1 MAIIGEGAI
10 KGLIKRACGAI
21 KELTSVCSR
30 HNISCSLAFKISGA
44 YSYEEPWSIY
54 IKQKK
59 NQVFKLLPLKEEN
72 GKWELQLDTLLI
84 ELGGLNRET
93 PTQDAIALT
102 IIAKLSGLRDK
113 ELDFFLYRKTI
124 FEVISLLEEW

>member
-1 MAIIGEGAI
+1 MKQLENG
-10 KGLIKRACGAI
+10 
-21 KELTSVCSR
+21 
-30 HNISCSLAFKISGA
+30 FKVH
-44 YSYEEPWSIY
+44 EVPWSIY

-93 PTQDAIALT
+93 PAQDAIALT
-102 IIAKLSGLRDK
+102 IISKLSGLRDK
-113 ELDFFLYRKTI
+113 ELEFFLYRKTV

>member
-1 MAIIGEGAI
+1 MKQQVLENG
-10 KGLIKRACGAI
+10 
-21 KELTSVCSR
+21 
-30 HNISCSLAFKISGA
+30 FKVH
-44 YSYEEPWSIY
+44 EVPWSIY

-72 GKWELQLDTLLI
+72 GEWELQLNTLLI

-93 PTQDAIALT
+93 PAQDAIALT
-102 IIAKLSGLRDK
+102 IISKLSGLRDK
-113 ELDFFLYRKTI
+113 DLEFFLYRKTV

>member
-1 MAIIGEGAI
+1 MKQQVLENG
-10 KGLIKRACGAI
+10 
-21 KELTSVCSR
+21 
-30 HNISCSLAFKISGA
+30 FKVH
-44 YSYEEPWSIY
+44 EVPWSIY

-72 GKWELQLDTLLI
+72 GEWELQLNTLLI

-93 PTQDAIALT
+93 PAQDVIALT
-102 IIAKLSGLRDK
+102 IISKLSGLQDK
-113 ELDFFLYRKTI
+113 ELEFFLYRKTV

>member
-1 MAIIGEGAI
+1 M
-10 KGLIKRACGAI
+10 RQ
-21 KELTSVCSR
+21 SVLE
-30 HNISCSLAFKISGA
+30 NGFKV
-44 YSYEEPWSIY
+44 YEVPWSIY

-72 GKWELQLDTLLI
+72 GEWELQLNTLLI

-93 PTQDAIALT
+93 PSQDVIALT
-102 IIAKLSGLRDK
+102 IISKLSGLRDE
-113 ELDFFLYRKTI
+113 ELEFFLYRKTI

>member
-1 MAIIGEGAI
+1 MRE
-10 KGLIKRACGAI
+10 
-21 KELTSVCSR
+21 SVLK
-30 HNISCSLAFKISGA
+30 NGFKVH
-44 YSYEEPWSIY
+44 EVPWSIY

-72 GKWELQLDTLLI
+72 GKWELQLNTLLI

-93 PTQDAIALT
+93 PAQDAIALT
-102 IIAKLSGLRDK
+102 IIAKLSGLQDK
-113 ELDFFLYRKTI
+113 ELDFFLYRKTV

>member
-1 MAIIGEGAI
+1 MKQLVLENG
-10 KGLIKRACGAI
+10 
-21 KELTSVCSR
+21 
-30 HNISCSLAFKISGA
+30 FKVH
-44 YSYEEPWSIY
+44 EVPWSIY

-72 GKWELQLDTLLI
+72 GEWELQLNTLLI

-93 PTQDAIALT
+93 PAQDAIALT
-102 IIAKLSGLRDK
+102 IISKLSGLRDK
-113 ELDFFLYRKTI
+113 ELEFFLYRKTV

>member
-1 MAIIGEGAI
+1 MKQQVLENG
-10 KGLIKRACGAI
+10 
-21 KELTSVCSR
+21 
-30 HNISCSLAFKISGA
+30 FKVH
-44 YSYEEPWSIY
+44 EVPWSIY

-72 GKWELQLDTLLI
+72 GEWELQLNTLLI

-93 PTQDAIALT
+93 PAQDTIALT

-113 ELDFFLYRKTI
+113 ELEFFLYRKTV

>member
-1 MAIIGEGAI
+1 MKQQVLENG
-10 KGLIKRACGAI
+10 
-21 KELTSVCSR
+21 
-30 HNISCSLAFKISGA
+30 FKVH
-44 YSYEEPWSIY
+44 EVPWSIY

-72 GKWELQLDTLLI
+72 GEWELQLNTLLI

-93 PTQDAIALT
+93 PAQDAIALT
-102 IIAKLSGLRDK
+102 IISKLSGLRDK
-113 ELDFFLYRKTI
+113 ELEFFLYRKTV

>member
-1 MAIIGEGAI
+1 MKQLVLENG
-10 KGLIKRACGAI
+10 
-21 KELTSVCSR
+21 
-30 HNISCSLAFKISGA
+30 FKV
-44 YSYEEPWSIY
+44 YEVPWSIY

-72 GKWELQLDTLLI
+72 GEWELQLNTLLI

-93 PTQDAIALT
+93 PSQDAIALT
-102 IIAKLSGLRDK
+102 IISKLSGLRDK
-113 ELDFFLYRKTI
+113 ELEFFLYRKTI

>member
-1 MAIIGEGAI
+1 MKQLVLENG
-10 KGLIKRACGAI
+10 
-21 KELTSVCSR
+21 
-30 HNISCSLAFKISGA
+30 FKVH
-44 YSYEEPWSIY
+44 EVPWSIY

-72 GKWELQLDTLLI
+72 GEWELQLNTLLI
-84 ELGGLNRET
+84 ELGGLNREI

-102 IIAKLSGLRDK
+102 IISKLSGLQDK

>member
-1 MAIIGEGAI
+1 MKQQVLENG
-10 KGLIKRACGAI
+10 
-21 KELTSVCSR
+21 
-30 HNISCSLAFKISGA
+30 FKVHEA
-44 YSYEEPWSIY
+44 PWSIY

-72 GKWELQLDTLLI
+72 GEWELQLNTLLI

-93 PTQDAIALT
+93 PAQDAIALT
-102 IIAKLSGLRDK
+102 IISKLSGLQDK
-113 ELDFFLYRKTI
+113 ELEFFLYRKTV

>member
-1 MAIIGEGAI
+1 MKHLVLENG
-10 KGLIKRACGAI
+10 
-21 KELTSVCSR
+21 
-30 HNISCSLAFKISGA
+30 FKVH
-44 YSYEEPWSIY
+44 EVPWSIY

-72 GKWELQLDTLLI
+72 GEWELQLNTLLI

-93 PTQDAIALT
+93 PAQDAIALT
-102 IIAKLSGLRDK
+102 IISKLSGLRDK
-113 ELDFFLYRKTI
+113 ELEFFLYRKTV

>member
-1 MAIIGEGAI
+1 MEQLVLENG
-10 KGLIKRACGAI
+10 
-21 KELTSVCSR
+21 
-30 HNISCSLAFKISGA
+30 FKV
-44 YSYEEPWSIY
+44 YEVPWSIY

-72 GKWELQLDTLLI
+72 GEWELQLNTLLI

-93 PTQDAIALT
+93 PAQDAIALT
-102 IIAKLSGLRDK
+102 IISKLSGLRDK
-113 ELDFFLYRKTI
+113 ELEFFLYRKTV

>member
-1 MAIIGEGAI
+1 MKQQVLENG
-10 KGLIKRACGAI
+10 
-21 KELTSVCSR
+21 
-30 HNISCSLAFKISGA
+30 FKVH
-44 YSYEEPWSIY
+44 EVPWSIY

-72 GKWELQLDTLLI
+72 GEWELQLNTLLI

-93 PTQDAIALT
+93 PAQDAIALT
-102 IIAKLSGLRDK
+102 IISKLSGLQDK
-113 ELDFFLYRKTI
+113 ELEFFLYRKTV

>member
-1 MAIIGEGAI
+1 MKQLVLENG
-10 KGLIKRACGAI
+10 
-21 KELTSVCSR
+21 
-30 HNISCSLAFKISGA
+30 FKV
-44 YSYEEPWSIY
+44 YEVPWSIY

-72 GKWELQLDTLLI
+72 GEWELQLNTLLI

-93 PTQDAIALT
+93 PSQDVIALT
-102 IIAKLSGLRDK
+102 IISKLSGLRDK
-113 ELDFFLYRKTI
+113 ELEFFLYRKTI